1 MHLHVQ
7 LHQGRGVETSH
18 HLPRKGSVLVG
29 WGQSPA
35 PVLPFSDGSLPA
47 LLAVQPILGILLG
60 APELPYTIS
69 HRHQTVVL
77 KIPFELS
84 GESQVPS
91 SSEVWGSQRCSC
103 SVKALL
109 GNRLCRIM
117 GLGSAPCWRS
127 RSEPSRDS
135 TQLPHPQHCC
145 LGLGTLQHRLPCCIH
160 STSSFVPCL
169 PVLPSALKDGGSVTI
184 PSRVTISLVPSTE
197 PHKLY
202 LWGDLPLA
210 QRAGAAWEESSP

>member
-1 MHLHVQ
+1 MGTISCPCPTLQ
-7 LHQGRGVETSH
+7 RRLSAC
-18 HLPRKGSVLVG
+18 LACSAANPR
-29 WGQSPA
+29 
-35 PVLPFSDGSLPA
+35 
-47 LLAVQPILGILLG
+47 ILLG